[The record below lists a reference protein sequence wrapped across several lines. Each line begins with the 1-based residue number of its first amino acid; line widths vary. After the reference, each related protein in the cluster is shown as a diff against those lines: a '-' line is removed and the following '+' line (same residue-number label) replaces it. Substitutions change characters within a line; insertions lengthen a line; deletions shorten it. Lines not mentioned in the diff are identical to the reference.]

1 MQNDRDIHLM
11 LTQKDSWLNRM
22 AQQNTA
28 QTQAASTQ
36 KSLDT
41 LNERIAKMELTKT
54 DLKQADNKKQ
64 LQSLSKKIKGLEKT
78 KRSLE
83 AKLASIQKPEGELN
97 VQQVVEEAYLRT
109 LSRFP
114 TPEELDRCMQHIQ
127 EEEDLV
133 KGVTGVLWALVNTK
147 EFIVNH

>member
-1 MQNDRDIHLM
+1 M

-28 QTQAASTQ
+28 KIQAVNAQ
-36 KSLDT
+36 KSIDA
-41 LNERIAKMELTKT
+41 LNDRIEKMELKKAN
-54 DLKQADNKKQ
+54 LKKSDNKKQ
-64 LQSLSKKIKGLEKT
+64 LQNLTKQIKSLEKT
-78 KRSLE
+78 KRGWV
-83 AKLASIQKPEGELN
+83 AKLATVQESTGELN

-114 TPEELDRCMQHIQ
+114 TEEELARCEQHIE

>member
-1 MQNDRDIHLM
+1 
-11 LTQKDSWLNRM
+11 M

-28 QTQAASTQ
+28 NIQAVTAK
-36 KSLDT
+36 KSLDS
-41 LNERIAKMELTKT
+41 LNDRITKMELKKASF
-54 DLKQADNKKQ
+54 KQSENKKQ
-64 LQSLSKKIKGLEKT
+64 IQNLSKQIKTLAKT
-78 KRSLE
+78 KRSWE
-83 AKLASIQKPEGELN
+83 AKLATAQKSKGELN

-114 TPEELDRCMQHIQ
+114 TEEELDRCKQHIQ
-127 EEEDLV
+127 EDEDLV